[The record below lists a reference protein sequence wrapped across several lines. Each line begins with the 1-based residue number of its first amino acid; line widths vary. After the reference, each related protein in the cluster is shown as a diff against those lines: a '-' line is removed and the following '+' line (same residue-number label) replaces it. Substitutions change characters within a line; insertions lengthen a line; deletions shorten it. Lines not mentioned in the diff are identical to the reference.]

1 MSVAMVE
8 KKTFNAASKLKV
20 INYTS
25 QYSNRGAA
33 RMCGID
39 QKRVHE
45 WKTQKKTWRIS
56 GKEEAAGWGRL
67 QSSITRH
74 QRIADSVD

>member
-45 WKTQKKTWRIS
+45 WKTQKK
-56 GKEEAAGWGRL
+56 EEAAGWGRL